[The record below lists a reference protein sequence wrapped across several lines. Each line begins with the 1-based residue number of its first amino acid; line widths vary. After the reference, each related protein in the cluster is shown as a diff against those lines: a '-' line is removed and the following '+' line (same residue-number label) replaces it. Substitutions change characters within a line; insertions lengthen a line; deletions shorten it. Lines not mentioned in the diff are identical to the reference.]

1 MNWEYLILH
10 HTGAEEKDTDQIR
23 RYHLGLGWQD
33 IGYHFVI
40 EREGSVISGRS
51 LTLPGAHCL
60 AGGMNRRGI
69 GIAVIGDLTKHP
81 PLPEQTEALVEL
93 LARLVKE
100 YNIPLEHILGHREVP
115 GAETLCPGKYFPLA
129 EMRGR
134 LSGTTRQDAD
144 VNYSELW
151 RVQVGA
157 FSTRERADAYA
168 QKLQGQ
174 GIDAYVVRAK

>member
-1 MNWEYLILH
+1 MKWEYLILH
-10 HTGAEEKDTDQIR
+10 HTGAEEKNTDQIR

-40 EREGSVISGRS
+40 EREGSAVPGRA

-69 GIAVIGDLTKHP
+69 GIALIGDLTKHP
-81 PLPEQTEALVEL
+81 PLPGQTEALIEL

-100 YNIPLEHILGHREVP
+100 YNIPVENILGHREVP

-129 EMRGR
+129 DVRAR
-134 LSGTTRQDAD
+134 LAGTKSSGT
-144 VNYSELW
+144 ELW

-174 GIDAYVVRAK
+174 GIDAFVVRGK